1 MSKELK
7 LAIVASVLAVSGQIL
22 NVSASSTSFSLG
34 SIQSINTTSTT
45 TQITWQ
51 TSLPSSYQSVR
62 YGTTEN
68 AVTYPL
74 ISTVRCTAATTGTS
88 LANNPCILLTNL
100 QPNTKYYYKVTSYA
114 TNTATTLTSG
124 TLTSNT
130 LEITSE
136 EKSFE
141 TLLSQPTNF
150 RAEPVFVTNP
160 VSINLNWLDTSND
173 EDHFELVRT
182 FKGASTTLPRVAKNT
197 MSYTDSDLN
206 QPGAYTYT
214 LRSCDEDNICSAGI
228 SATLTLALPTSPQ
241 ITSATFLAP
250 NSVNLIWKDT
260 SFEESRFEIYS
271 GTSTAL
277 LSLKETLPSNAT
289 SYTLTGF
296 NSGTYLHAISAC
308 NSIGCSPK
316 VYFSPVTVTSVASGV
331 TNPTSTV
338 VVSTTHTT
346 ATTTL
351 TTSTATTSPT
361 TTTTSSPTTMIGWG
375 DVATSSTSITTTST
389 TSIAAV
395 TPTAPSTLA
404 SVNASRLSINGLLSN
419 TIRLT
424 WSNSS
429 NNATRIKVYRS
440 SLNSSVE
447 LQTISPSVNSYDD
460 KGLLAG
466 TYTYYLSACN
476 TVGCSSSVS
485 TNQIIIPEPEKIQS
499 TEILSNEIS
508 NAFGKVIAGSFVS
521 IVSSSKSFSVTA
533 LQDGTFTV
541 NVPDGVYTVQGLIPS
556 KPSGIT
562 TKIITVTGLKV
573 TNTIEQTASF
583 TKKIIGRVTFTSGEV
598 VTDAEVGAYKKETG
612 EWLRSSTDSN
622 GNYALEVTSGSWD
635 VTVRPKNP
643 STATWQ
649 PSSSNS
655 NLVLLS
661 STAVDETKELNLTV
675 TALLSSINVT
685 VSDESGIPIPNIGV
699 ILDTVSSSN
708 ILTGTVSNTL
718 RKTRVEKTNSN
729 GLVTFR
735 DSAGEYFIRTL
746 IANTLAYSE
755 SSEQKVSL
763 LNNQTKTATITLK
776 KENKVETATIS
787 GTVKFDDGTPV
798 ASASISAW
806 SNEGGHSDV
815 SVQTNGT
822 FSLNLTRNQTWHI
835 KASKDDVGKSYVSDE
850 QTIVTSSEILK
861 PIELSFIKNDSVKIP
876 PVVTIRKDVTEQS
889 VVLSEDGARFNLP
902 ANGIT
907 GSGAINVQIKPTAE
921 APSRLASTVVS
932 TAYDITVK
940 NTAGQAITKLEKEA
954 EILIPYDEKE
964 LANKGVSLSNVVPSY
979 YDESISAWVSVSK
992 FTINKDKK
1000 VFVLLVNHLTRFALI
1015 AAADTVAPSSPTNI
1029 VTDAITPTDVKITW
1043 NNPSNDFNHS
1053 KIYRSEQPGVFGQV
1067 VAAEVFSNSFIDK
1080 TYSIGNKIYYYTVR
1094 AVDAAGNESTNTN
1107 QIAYTPTGSTLASAK
1122 KTTSALLPPGQTTSG
1137 QIVRMLSLGSEG
1149 DDVVALQKALK
1160 YDGFYATGPITGY
1173 YGKRTENAVFRFQNY
1188 YKEELLIP
1196 NGYKVGTGV
1205 LGAITRKKIN
1215 EIILKSGQ

>member
-1 MSKELK
+1 
-7 LAIVASVLAVSGQIL
+7 
-22 NVSASSTSFSLG
+22 
-34 SIQSINTTSTT
+34 
-45 TQITWQ
+45 
-51 TSLPSSYQSVR
+51 
-62 YGTTEN
+62 
-68 AVTYPL
+68 
-74 ISTVRCTAATTGTS
+74 
-88 LANNPCILLTNL
+88 
-100 QPNTKYYYKVTSYA
+100 
-114 TNTATTLTSG
+114 
-124 TLTSNT
+124 
-130 LEITSE
+130 
-136 EKSFE
+136 
-141 TLLSQPTNF
+141 
-150 RAEPVFVTNP
+150 
-160 VSINLNWLDTSND
+160 
-173 EDHFELVRT
+173 
-182 FKGASTTLPRVAKNT
+182 
-197 MSYTDSDLN
+197 
-206 QPGAYTYT
+206 
-214 LRSCDEDNICSAGI
+214 
-228 SATLTLALPTSPQ
+228 
-241 ITSATFLAP
+241 
-250 NSVNLIWKDT
+250 
-260 SFEESRFEIYS
+260 
-271 GTSTAL
+271 
-277 LSLKETLPSNAT
+277 
-289 SYTLTGF
+289 
-296 NSGTYLHAISAC
+296 LHG
-308 NSIGCSPK
+308 N
-316 VYFSPVTVTSVASGV
+316 
-331 TNPTSTV
+331 
-338 VVSTTHTT
+338 
-346 ATTTL
+346 
-351 TTSTATTSPT
+351 
-361 TTTTSSPTTMIGWG
+361 
-375 DVATSSTSITTTST
+375 
-389 TSIAAV
+389 
-395 TPTAPSTLA
+395 
-404 SVNASRLSINGLLSN
+404 
-419 TIRLT
+419 
-424 WSNSS
+424 
-429 NNATRIKVYRS
+429 
-440 SLNSSVE
+440 
-447 LQTISPSVNSYDD
+447 
-460 KGLLAG
+460 
-466 TYTYYLSACN
+466 
-476 TVGCSSSVS
+476 
-485 TNQIIIPEPEKIQS
+485 
-499 TEILSNEIS
+499 
-508 NAFGKVIAGSFVS
+508 
-521 IVSSSKSFSVTA
+521 
-533 LQDGTFTV
+533 
-541 NVPDGVYTVQGLIPS
+541 
-556 KPSGIT
+556 
-562 TKIITVTGLKV
+562 
-573 TNTIEQTASF
+573 
-583 TKKIIGRVTFTSGEV
+583 
-598 VTDAEVGAYKKETG
+598 
-612 EWLRSSTDSN
+612 TDSN
-622 GNYALEVTSGSWD
+622 GNYALKVTSGSWD

-649 PSSSNS
+649 PSSNS
-655 NLVLLS
+655 NLALLS

-685 VSDESGIPIPNIGV
+685 VSDESGISIPNIGV

-718 RKTRVEKTNSN
+718 RRSRVEKTNSN
-729 GLVTFR
+729 GVVTFR

-746 IANTLAYSE
+746 IANTLAYNE

-763 LNNQTKTATITLK
+763 LNNQTKTVTVTLK
-776 KENKVETATIS
+776 KENKIETATIS

-798 ASASISAW
+798 ANAFISAW

-815 SVQTNGT
+815 NVNTNGA

-876 PVVTIRKDVTEQS
+876 PVVTIRKDVTEHS

-1080 TYSIGNKIYYYTVR
+1080 TYSLGNKVYYYTIR